1 MEMKELVAFA
11 KLQEQRF
18 QILDGDNNT
27 PLERTY
33 AQLVKL
39 GEEYGELCDAVM
51 AEVGHQRADK
61 LATHTHEKLA
71 LEMADVIVVTFI
83 LAERL
88 DVDLP
93 AALQQKIAIIHER
106 FKDVVVESE

>member
-1 MEMKELVAFA
+1 MEMKDMVAFA

-18 QILDGDNNT
+18 QVLDAGKST

-61 LATHTHEKLA
+61 LAKHSHEKLA

-83 LAERL
+83 LAEKMG
-88 DVDLP
+88 VDLP
-93 AALQQKIAIIHER
+93 ASLQQKIAIIHER
-106 FKDVVVESE
+106 FKDVAVESE